1 MSVAND
7 AIRNLRDALNGEWA
21 ERMGTSPKNRRA
33 KALAVALFKSKHPYE
48 EPEDICMGSEGMVPA
63 IVGKGAIGLY
73 HPMQPA
79 WVTYLRDAQLAI
91 SALEIIDNET

>member
-7 AIRNLRDALNGEWA
+7 AIRNLRDALNAEWT
-21 ERMGTSPKNRRA
+21 ERMGTAPKNRRA
-33 KALAVALFKSKHPYE
+33 KALAVALFKSRHPHE
-48 EPEDICMGSEGMVPA
+48 DPEDICMGGEGHHAA

-73 HPMQPA
+73 HPMQPV

-91 SALEIIDNET
+91 TALEQIDNES